1 MPVDRSWPDDERDQR
16 IAELEAALRLVDDDN
31 GAGTPAGQNDRP
43 MATHTGLRDGT
54 NRDVAIQYGTS
65 ACDTQF
71 VDRMFDEYGAETTDP
86 VAAVE
91 VEIDGGLI
99 RVTPGGVFDIKVVVD
114 ANQ

>member
-1 MPVDRSWPDDERDQR
+1 MS
-16 IAELEAALRLVDDDN
+16 IDDDN
-31 GAGTPAGQNDRP
+31 GAGTPAGPNDRP

-54 NRDVAIQYGTS
+54 NRDVAIEYGTS
-65 ACDTQF
+65 GINMQF

-91 VEIDGGLI
+91 VEIDGELI
-99 RVTPGGVFDIKVVVD
+99 TVTPGGVFDIKVVVE